1 MTILI
6 SSTGESPER
15 WRDALAEQLPDEAF
29 VLSPDEG
36 EASHIDYAVVW
47 RQPQGV
53 LSRLPGLKAIF
64 SLGAGVDHVLSDP
77 TLPDV
82 PVVRIVAEDLTNRM
96 SEYVVWRV
104 LDHMRQGRLYREQ
117 QEAALWRDRSQP
129 AAASVS
135 VGVLGLGELGR
146 DAALKLQALGFRV
159 AGWSRTRRTIEGI
172 ETHSGPDGLKAC
184 LAASDIVV
192 VLLPLTDDTRG
203 LIDDAFLSAM
213 KRQTP
218 LGGPVL
224 VNAGRGGLQSDEA
237 ILRALNDGRLMEA
250 SLDVFEEEPL
260 PSGSAMWA
268 HPRVFVTPHVA
279 ASSDPA
285 ALSALIARQIL
296 RHRAGESLV
305 GVVDRSAGY

>member
-6 SSTGESPER
+6 SSTGESPEL
-15 WRDALAEQLPDEAF
+15 WRDALATRLPDETI
-29 VLSPDEG
+29 VLSPDED
-36 EASHIDYAVVW
+36 EASRIDYAVVW
-47 RQPQGV
+47 QQPRGV
-53 LSRLPGLKAIF
+53 LSRLPALKAIF

-117 QEAALWRDRSQP
+117 QAAALWRDRSQP

-135 VGVLGLGELGR
+135 VGILGLGELGR
-146 DAALKLQALGFRV
+146 DAGRKLGALGFKV
-159 AGWSRTRRTIEGI
+159 LGWSRTQRTLDGI
-172 ETHSGPDGLKAC
+172 ETHSGRDGLMAC
-184 LAASDIVV
+184 LGACDIVV
-192 VLLPLTDDTRG
+192 VLLPLTGETRG
-203 LIDDAFLSAM
+203 LIDDSFLSAL
-213 KRQTP
+213 KQRTP

-224 VNAGRGGLQSDEA
+224 INAGRGGLQSDDA

-250 SLDVFEEEPL
+250 SLDVFEQEPL
-260 PSGSAMWA
+260 PAGSALWA
-268 HPRVFVTPHVA
+268 HPRVFVTPHIA
-279 ASSDPA
+279 ASSDPT

-296 RHRAGESLV
+296 RHKAGESLV